1 MNRKRK
7 WLITLATAF
16 AMLFSAVGTAAA
28 TETAGMD
35 VHPAIIADMES
46 ETELHTELDDEEK
59 SDADAK
65 AGDNA
70 ESDADTEADGEEKS
84 DTDAKADDDTESDA
98 DAEADDDTEA
108 DADSEL
114 DDDTESDADSEA
126 DDDTESDAGTE
137 ADDEEKS
144 DADTESDDEGKSD
157 ADAEA
162 DDDTESDADAEANDE
177 GESDADTEADDETE
191 AEDSTESDN
200 GPEIKEESN
209 SNPDEETEA
218 DNLPED
224 PDEQLTVNP
233 ENPDGE
239 PYKVLLPDD
248 HEHSWTLDW
257 SFDENFHWH
266 ECDAEDCPVSD
277 ISEKDGYAEHSYGD
291 GNVCTECGYY
301 ELDSRLLASAA
312 RETVPTFQEAYNAM
326 TALQEQY
333 PEGMTWTNFTP
344 YGSNGSLGDSYVWK
358 GGAVYGANRGV
369 GCTAFAFL
377 LSDAAFGSLPARTIS
392 RGSFTFEDVKVGDI
406 LRIENNSHSVI
417 VLQKSAGGIIIA
429 EANYNKSVHWGR
441 AMSATD
447 VLAANYIITRYP
459 EGYVTPNDPEA
470 DKVAQNGTAGDL
482 SWSLT
487 NAGILTVSGNGVIP
501 DYSPNDSVLPP
512 WNGYSVSTVILEK
525 GVTGIGDYAFYQS
538 GALSIYIPDGITKIG
553 QDAFCGSALLSA
565 TIPGTVES
573 VGANAFRDC
582 TNLTSVTVS
591 EGVKT
596 IGDNAFRGCTK
607 LAYIDFPASITSVGA
622 GAFMSCSEMTRVRFI
637 PGTGTVTFGADP
649 FAQCWKLT
657 SVTLP
662 QTADRICAG
671 MFQSCSSLPSLYIPA
686 SVKEIGENPFT
697 SCKALQYIYFGGS
710 ETEWN
715 NIASVYLRASLKS
728 TGTTVIFNAA
738 FDDPFAADPNDPGDF
753 LPDKNESGSCTSH
766 VDANKDGKCDNCG
779 AAMSTDTPGSD
790 DGEKDPAKP
799 DDSEKDPAKP
809 DDSGK
814 DPAKPDDSGKDPV
827 KPDDSGKDP
836 TKPDDGKTDYTP
848 GSSGGSN
855 GNSGSSNGTSNGSDN
870 NSGSSGEPDRISGT
884 GVSGSQVLQ
893 YEYIQNRNEPSNL
906 RSRLASSEIL
916 PASEDVSPDTE
927 SLPQQDQ
934 TEPETTFDESSES
947 DPPESQKA
955 SDEEAAPENENE
967 TDEPEDQAENQPDT
981 GILIPVLTVSA
992 AVALGAAFVFMRK
1005 KNLVKP

>member
-7 WLITLATAF
+7 WLIALATAF

-59 SDADAK
+59 ADADAK

-70 ESDADTEADGEEKS
+70 ESDADTEADDEEKS
-84 DTDAKADDDTESDA
+84 DTDAKADDNAESDA
-98 DAEADDDTEA
+98 DSELDDEEKSDAETESDDDTEADAETEADDDAEA

-114 DDDTESDADSEA
+114 DDEVKSDADSKADDDTESDAETESDDEAKSDADSEA
-126 DDDTESDAGTE
+126 DDE
-137 ADDEEKS
+137 AK
-144 DADTESDDEGKSD
+144 
-157 ADAEA
+157 
-162 DDDTESDADAEANDE
+162 
-177 GESDADTEADDETE
+177 SDADTEADDETE
-191 AEDSTESDN
+191 SEDSTESDN

-218 DNLPED
+218 DNLPEN

-239 PYKVLLPDD
+239 PHKVLLLGD

-266 ECDAEDCPVSD
+266 ECDAEDCPVSY

-326 TALQEQY
+326 IALQEQY

-392 RGSFTFEDVKVGDI
+392 GGSFTFEDVKVGDI
-406 LRIENNSHSVI
+406 LRVENNSHSVI

-470 DKVAQNGTAGDL
+470 DKMAQNGTAGDL

-582 TNLTSVTVS
+582 ANLTSVTVS

-637 PGTGTVTFGADP
+637 PGTGTVTFG
-649 FAQCWKLT
+649 

-662 QTADRICAG
+662 QTADRISAG
-671 MFQSCSSLPSLYIPA
+671 MFQSCSSLPALYIPA

-814 DPAKPDDSGKDPV
+814 DPAKPDDSGKEPV

-836 TKPDDGKTDYTP
+836 TKPDDGKTDHTP
-848 GSSGGSN
+848 DSSGGSN
-855 GNSGSSNGTSNGSDN
+855 GNSGSS
-870 NSGSSGEPDRISGT
+870 GESDRISGT
-884 GVSGSQVLQ
+884 GVPGSQVLQ

-906 RSRLASSEIL
+906 RSRLVSSEIL
-916 PASEDVSPDTE
+916 PASEDESPDTE

-934 TEPETTFDESSES
+934 AESETTFDESSES
-947 DPPESQKA
+947 DPPESQET
-955 SDEEAAPENENE
+955 SDEETAPENENE

-992 AVALGAAFVFMRK
+992 TVALGAAFVFMRK
-1005 KNLVKP
+1005 KNLIKP

>member
-7 WLITLATAF
+7 WLIALATAF

-46 ETELHTELDDEEK
+46 ETELHTEADDDTESDADTEADDDTESDADTEANGEEK
-59 SDADAK
+59 SDTDAK
-65 AGDNA
+65 ADDDT

-84 DTDAKADDDTESDA
+84 DTDAKAGDDTGSDADTEEDDDTESDA
-98 DAEADDDTEA
+98 DSKADDDTEADADTEADDDTEA

-114 DDDTESDADSEA
+114 DDDTESDA
-126 DDDTESDAGTE
+126 GTE

-144 DADTESDDEGKSD
+144 DAD
-157 ADAEA
+157 
-162 DDDTESDADAEANDE
+162 
-177 GESDADTEADDETE
+177 
-191 AEDSTESDN
+191 TESDN

-218 DNLPED
+218 DNLPEN

-239 PYKVLLPDD
+239 PHKVLLSGD

-266 ECDAEDCPVSD
+266 ECDAEDCPVSY

-326 TALQEQY
+326 IALQEQY

-406 LRIENNSHSVI
+406 LRVENNSHSVI

-553 QDAFCGSALLSA
+553 QNAFGGSALLSA

-573 VGANAFRDC
+573 VGANAFHDC
-582 TNLTSVTVS
+582 ANLTSVTVS

-622 GAFMSCSEMTRVRFI
+622 GAFMSCSEITRVRFI

-662 QTADRICAG
+662 QTADRISAG
-671 MFQSCSSLPSLYIPA
+671 MFQSCSSLPALYIPA

-738 FDDPFAADPNDPGDF
+738 FDDPFANDPNDPGDF

-836 TKPDDGKTDYTP
+836 TKPDDGKTDHTP

-855 GNSGSSNGTSNGSDN
+855 GNSGSSNGTSSGSEN
-870 NSGSSGEPDRISGT
+870 NSGSSGESDRISGT
-884 GVSGSQVLQ
+884 GVPGSQVLQ

-906 RSRLASSEIL
+906 RSRLASSETL
-916 PASEDVSPDTE
+916 PASEDESPDTE

-934 TEPETTFDESSES
+934 AESETTFDESSES
-947 DPPESQKA
+947 DQTESQET
-955 SDEEAAPENENE
+955 SDEETAPENENE
-967 TDEPEDQAENQPDT
+967 NETDQPEDQAENQPDT

>member
-46 ETELHTELDDEEK
+46 ETELHTE
-59 SDADAK
+59 
-65 AGDNA
+65 
-70 ESDADTEADGEEKS
+70 
-84 DTDAKADDDTESDA
+84 ADDDTESDA
-98 DAEADDDTEA
+98 DSEANDDTGSDADAKADDNAESDADVEADDDTESDADSEADDDTEA

-114 DDDTESDADSEA
+114 DDDTESDAETEADDEVKSDAATEA
-126 DDDTESDAGTE
+126 DDDTEADAETEADDDAEADAGTE
-137 ADDEEKS
+137 V
-144 DADTESDDEGKSD
+144 
-157 ADAEA
+157 
-162 DDDTESDADAEANDE
+162 DDDM
-177 GESDADTEADDETE
+177 E

-200 GPEIKEESN
+200 RSEIKEESN

-239 PYKVLLPDD
+239 PHKVLLPGD

-277 ISEKDGYAEHSYGD
+277 ISEKDGYAEHSCGD

-312 RETVPTFQEAYNAM
+312 RKTVPTFQEAYNAM
-326 TALQEQY
+326 IALQEQY

-392 RGSFTFEDVKVGDI
+392 GGSFTFEDVKVGDI
-406 LRIENNSHSVI
+406 LRVENNSHSVI

-553 QDAFCGSALLSA
+553 QDAFGGSALLSA

-582 TNLTSVTVS
+582 ANLTSVTVS

-662 QTADRICAG
+662 QTADRISAG
-671 MFQSCSSLPSLYIPA
+671 MFQSCSSLPALYIPA

-738 FDDPFAADPNDPGDF
+738 FDDPFATDPNDPGDF

-766 VDANKDGKCDNCG
+766 VDANKDDKCDNCG

-809 DDSGK
+809 DDNEK
-814 DPAKPDDSGKDPV
+814 DPAKPDDSEKDPA
-827 KPDDSGKDP
+827 
-836 TKPDDGKTDYTP
+836 KPDDGKTDHTP
-848 GSSGGSN
+848 GSSGSSN
-855 GNSGSSNGTSNGSDN
+855 GNSSSSGGNSGGSSGGSSSSGGNSGGSNGG
-870 NSGSSGEPDRISGT
+870 SGSSGESDRISGT
-884 GVSGSQVLQ
+884 GVPGSQVLQ

-906 RSRLASSEIL
+906 RSRLASSETL
-916 PASEDVSPDTE
+916 PASEDESPDTE

-934 TEPETTFDESSES
+934 AESETTFDESSES
-947 DPPESQKA
+947 DQTESQET

-992 AVALGAAFVFMRK
+992 AVALGAAFVFMKK
-1005 KNLVKP
+1005 KNLIKP